1 MCVSKQINKKKIRRV
16 EFVVDF
22 HCCVTHSRKGSRVVQ
37 ITLLAPV
44 LLQVV
49 RVLTLVTGVTKIASE
64 LLIKAENSLNE
75 D

>member
-1 MCVSKQINKKKIRRV
+1 VIL
-16 EFVVDF
+16 
-22 HCCVTHSRKGSRVVQ
+22 KGSRVVR

-49 RVLTLVTGVTKIASE
+49 RVLTLVTGVTKITSE
-64 LLIKAENSLNE
+64 LLIKAENSFNE

>member
-1 MCVSKQINKKKIRRV
+1 MPNI
-16 EFVVDF
+16 EFVVNLY
-22 HCCVTHSRKGSRVVQ
+22 CCVILKGSRVVR

-49 RVLTLVTGVTKIASE
+49 RVLTLVTGVTKITSE
-64 LLIKAENSLNE
+64 LLIKAENSFNE

>member
-1 MCVSKQINKKKIRRV
+1 MRTT
-16 EFVVDF
+16 EFAVNLYFSVI
-22 HCCVTHSRKGSRVVQ
+22 HKGGRVVR

-64 LLIKAENSLNE
+64 LLI
-75 D
+75 

>member
-1 MCVSKQINKKKIRRV
+1 MPTI
-16 EFVVDF
+16 EFVVDLYS
-22 HCCVTHSRKGSRVVQ
+22 CVIHKGSRVVRI

-49 RVLTLVTGVTKIASE
+49 RVLTLVTGVTKITSE
-64 LLIKAENSLNE
+64 LLIKAENSFNE